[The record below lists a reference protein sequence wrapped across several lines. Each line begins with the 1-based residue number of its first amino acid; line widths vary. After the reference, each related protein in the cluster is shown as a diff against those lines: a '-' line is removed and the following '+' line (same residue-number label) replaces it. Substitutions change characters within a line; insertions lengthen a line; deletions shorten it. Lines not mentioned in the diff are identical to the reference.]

1 MDLRRDAGTRPAQ
14 RDTGSKEH
22 NGQPYSLSGCGNTR
36 YPEADGSLL
45 MVSFKSKDEARG
57 IYSMAPGAEPKTLA
71 EGLGRMDGIYQMKDG
86 TLLVTDWNSGSFGA
100 WSAKAGLQPLASG
113 FKGSA
118 DFGVAP
124 NADGLLVVVPDLV
137 KSELRLIQLG
147 Q

>member
-1 MDLRRDAGTRPAQ
+1 M
-14 RDTGSKEH
+14 GSKEH

-36 YPEADGSLL
+36 YPAADGSLL
-45 MVSFKSKDEARG
+45 MVGFKSKDEARG